1 MIRRPAALAG
11 AVLVGVT
18 VVLAVIGPWVWGAEA
33 VRFDPRHT
41 LEGHGAAHWLGTD
54 DGGRDMLAR
63 TLAATRL
70 SVLLAALATAIGAV
84 LGVGLGAVPSIL
96 GPRAARLVTALV
108 NGLTAIP
115 VLLLAMFAALVAGTG
130 TTGAVVGIGVAS
142 APGLARLTRTLAA
155 GVEAADYV
163 AAARMLGTGRVRV
176 LTRHI
181 LPNIAEPLI
190 LSVTAALG
198 YALLGMATLSLLGL
212 GVQPPDYDWGRLLHD
227 ALPRVYVDPEVIAGP
242 ALAVAVAGIGFT
254 LVGESLARAAARA
267 PVPPGAGEKAE
278 LPLEPTSRPGPSAA
292 VLDVRD
298 LTVSFGGVTPVRGV
312 SFSVA
317 AGEVVGIVGESGSGK
332 SLTALAVG
340 GLVPYPG
347 RVHGEVLL
355 EGRPLGELSRK
366 ELGTKL
372 AMVFQ
377 DPLSALNPAL
387 RVGTQLAETAT
398 VHLGMTRREA
408 RARAVERLERTGVPG
423 ARAASFPHELSGGMR
438 QRAVIA
444 MGLMGDPRL
453 VVADEPTTAL
463 DTTVQR
469 RVLDLLEEVTGAS
482 GTAALLISH
491 DIAVVSGRC
500 SRVLV
505 MYAGRVV
512 EELGAEELREAR
524 HPYTRALVASIPD
537 LSTDRSLPLAT
548 IPGAQPVP
556 SEVPEGCAF
565 AARCAFADGVCLE
578 EAPSLVKGVACHHP
592 VREDAVGFVAEVP
605 VQGSASGEGL
615 HGASQGLGEG
625 AGDGEGSAG

>member
-1 MIRRPAALAG
+1 MRRSPAARCG
-11 AVLVGVT
+11 AVLVALT
-18 VVLAVIGPWVWGAEA
+18 LVLAVLGPWVWGAEA
-33 VRFDPRHT
+33 ARFDPMHT
-41 LEGHGAAHWLGTD
+41 LEGHSSAHWLGTD

-70 SVLLAALATAIGAV
+70 SVLLAALATALGAV
-84 LGVGLGAVPSIL
+84 LGVTLGALPSVL
-96 GPRAARLVTALV
+96 GERAARFVTAVV
-108 NGLTAIP
+108 NGMTAIP

-130 TTGAVVGIGVAS
+130 TAGAVVGIGVAS

-155 GVEAADYV
+155 GVESADYV

-254 LVGESLARAAARA
+254 LVGESLARAAART
-267 PVPPGAGEKAE
+267 PVPPGAGKGAE
-278 LPLEPTSRPGPSAA
+278 LPLGPASRPGLSSASEA
-292 VLDVRD
+292 VLEVRD
-298 LTVSFGGVTPVRGV
+298 LTVFFGGVTPVRGV
-312 SFSVA
+312 SFTVA
-317 AGEVVGIVGESGSGK
+317 SGEVVGIVGESGSGK

-347 RVHGEVLL
+347 RVRGDVLL
-355 EGRPLGELSRK
+355 EGKPLGELSRK
-366 ELGTKL
+366 ELGTRL

-408 RARAVERLERTGVPG
+408 RARAVARLERTGV
-423 ARAASFPHELSGGMR
+423 AAERVSSFPHELSGGMR

-453 VVADEPTTAL
+453 IVADEPTTAL

-469 RVLDLLEEVTGAS
+469 KVLDLLGEVVRDTGA
-482 GTAALLISH
+482 GAVLISH
-491 DIAVVSGRC
+491 DIAVVSSRC
-500 SRVLV
+500 DRVLV

-512 EELGAEELREAR
+512 EEVPADRLRKAR

-537 LSTDRSLPLAT
+537 LGTDRSLPLAS

-556 SEVPEGCAF
+556 SAVGEGCAF
-565 AARCAFADGVCLE
+565 ADRCGFADEVCLRE
-578 EAPSLVKGVACHHP
+578 TPALVGGVACHHP
-592 VREDAVGFVAEVP
+592 
-605 VQGSASGEGL
+605 SGEGAV
-615 HGASQGLGEG
+615 GASK
-625 AGDGEGSAG
+625 EGSRDGRGEVAAEGSGG